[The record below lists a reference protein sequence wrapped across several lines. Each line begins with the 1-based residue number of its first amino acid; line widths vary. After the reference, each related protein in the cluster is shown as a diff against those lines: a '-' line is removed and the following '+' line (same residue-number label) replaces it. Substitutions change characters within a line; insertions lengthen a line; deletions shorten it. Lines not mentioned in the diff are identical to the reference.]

1 MASVKQKG
9 EKLNKGGLQLNTLVG
24 VLRNKYGLSG
34 VKMINRLQANGS
46 REVIHFSSNEGHWI
60 VKILE
65 HARREEE
72 VQSYTKV
79 LQFLGQLPERIT
91 PVILQQ
97 QGGSLY
103 AGFDDRFLY
112 VLEFIDGDKVSENP
126 EDEFQLGVLAS
137 RLHAVEGY
145 QLESNLRFKDRV
157 QNMTGWFKDKCFYSS
172 YARYIYNFPDFDL
185 HRQCLIHTDI
195 GPHNAMK
202 KYNGQLIFIDLDDAG
217 IGSKYIDLGYP
228 LICQFVRFHNS
239 KLKFDELNAIAFYR
253 GYQLN
258 HLLNEDEIE
267 LTFQGA
273 VFMQMMYMNSFGDN
287 AIDAMWSILKYGLNN
302 KELLKSAIRGD
313 L

>member
-1 MASVKQKG
+1 
-9 EKLNKGGLQLNTLVG
+9 
-24 VLRNKYGLSG
+24 
-34 VKMINRLQANGS
+34 
-46 REVIHFSSNEGHWI
+46 
-60 VKILE
+60 
-65 HARREEE
+65 
-72 VQSYTKV
+72 
-79 LQFLGQLPERIT
+79 
-91 PVILQQ
+91 
-97 QGGSLY
+97 
-103 AGFDDRFLY
+103 
-112 VLEFIDGDKVSENP
+112 
-126 EDEFQLGVLAS
+126 
-137 RLHAVEGY
+137 
-145 QLESNLRFKDRV
+145 
-157 QNMTGWFKDKCFYSS
+157 
-172 YARYIYNFPDFDL
+172 
-185 HRQCLIHTDI
+185 
-195 GPHNAMK
+195 MK

-287 AIDAMWSILKYGLNN
+287 AIDAMWSILEYGLNN